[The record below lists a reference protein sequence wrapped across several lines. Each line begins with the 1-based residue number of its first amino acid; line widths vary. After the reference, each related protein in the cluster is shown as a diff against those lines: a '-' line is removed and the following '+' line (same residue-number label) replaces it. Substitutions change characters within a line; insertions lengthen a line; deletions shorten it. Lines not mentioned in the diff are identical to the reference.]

1 MTAYRVDRS
10 RLEALS
16 TSEIVRILKEEKEDY
31 TPEALAILSQILGER
46 GVGPSLSD
54 ADAARVGFAGTV
66 AEQLSAANVLVKSP
80 GDAVRV
86 LDGLLKQVLD
96 GTVDPQVAQVASNI
110 VMAILRAMEQAY
122 MTDTGEDS

>member
-46 GVGPSLSD
+46 GVGRSLSD

-66 AEQLSAANVLVKSP
+66 AEQLSAADVLVKTP
-80 GDAVRV
+80 GDAVRD